1 MKDKRILILG
11 IFILMALATTI
22 TYAYFSAKIIGSE
35 TESTLVF
42 DAGTLGINLDGGNT
56 LNGDK
61 MIPGDT
67 PFSTKK
73 FTVIGNNNSNG
84 YMPYSVNL
92 VIDENTYSTNA
103 ISYTL
108 ELVTAETDN
117 NGEPIENR
125 KNTPINYTDIIGSGY
140 FTKGSNIKH
149 TYLLKMYF
157 LDTHTD
163 QSADMKARFN
173 AHIEITGN
181 RASKN
186 KVTVTFDADG
196 GEVETL
202 SKEVV
207 IGSAYGNLPIPTK
220 EGYEFL
226 GWNGGNL
233 LNISNYS
240 YDKSDESG
248 IRLSLDNGLYKL
260 NGTTNY
266 YFAGEKAFDLYDL
279 NNIANYPVYL
289 NIRNTLLLTKG
300 TYTLSIYKISGNIPS
315 KLTRV
320 GIITT
325 DSEPANRNYIST
337 IILSN
342 QERYNTFTLLN
353 DTEVYFYLSYLTNET
368 SNTGNVIFDNL
379 QFYVKL
385 QKIDEYEPYFI
396 DKYTKVVQYE
406 NHTLK
411 AIWKEI

>member
-11 IFILMALATTI
+11 IFILMALAIGI

-42 DAGTLGINLDGGNT
+42 DAGTLSINLDGGNT

-61 MIPGDT
+61 MIPGDE

-149 TYLLKMYF
+149 TYILKTYF

-163 QSADMKARFN
+163 QSSDMRAIFN

-196 GEVETL
+196 GELETT
-202 SKEVV
+202 SKEAV
-207 IGSAYGNLPIPTK
+207 IGSAYGELPIPTK

-226 GWNGGNL
+226 GWNGKNLFKEYLIGQGINYGNGNAVNSSACSRSDFINVDFTNNNYYINE
-233 LNISNYS
+233 LNIDFNSCVFYYNENKQYLGRTNGAYRS
-240 YDKSDESG
+240 FILLDGSISATSATLGSIKYM
-248 IRLSLDNGLYKL
+248 RLSQCSDDSSKIKMVKKL
-260 NGTTNY
+260 HTQIEEG
-266 YFAGEKAFDLYDL
+266 
-279 NNIANYPVYL
+279 
-289 NIRNTLLLTKG
+289 
-300 TYTLSIYKISGNIPS
+300 
-315 KLTRV
+315 
-320 GIITT
+320 
-325 DSEPANRNYIST
+325 SEAT
-337 IILSN
+337 
-342 QERYNTFTLLN
+342 
-353 DTEVYFYLSYLTNET
+353 
-368 SNTGNVIFDNL
+368 
-379 QFYVKL
+379 
-385 QKIDEYEPYFI
+385 EYEPYFI
-396 DKYTKVVQYE
+396 DKYTKVAQYE

-411 AIWKEI
+411 AIWKKIDN

>member
-11 IFILMALATTI
+11 IFILMALAMGI

-42 DAGTLGINLDGGNT
+42 DAGTLSINLDGGNT

-92 VIDENTYSTNA
+92 VVDENTYSTDA

-108 ELVTAETDN
+108 ELVTNETDN
-117 NGEPIENR
+117 NGVPIENR
-125 KNTPINYTDIIGSGY
+125 ENTPINYTNIIGSGY

-226 GWNGGNL
+226 GWNGKNMFNEESILMDIRDARYEKGYYVFTSASAYAKYSNGNSL
-233 LNISNYS
+233 PSFSFKENTQYTYSVYGYVLTGDLRLNLRDVERTQASRLIFDITTEGMKKLTSPANTTLDSQQVMTY
-240 YDKSDESG
+240 G
-248 IRLSLDNGLYKL
+248 I
-260 NGTTNY
+260 NGT
-266 YFAGEKAFDLYDL
+266 
-279 NNIANYPVYL
+279 
-289 NIRNTLLLTKG
+289 
-300 TYTLSIYKISGNIPS
+300 IYIKHIQLEEG
-315 KLTRV
+315 
-320 GIITT
+320 
-325 DSEPANRNYIST
+325 
-337 IILSN
+337 
-342 QERYNTFTLLN
+342 
-353 DTEVYFYLSYLTNET
+353 TEVT
-368 SNTGNVIFDNL
+368 
-379 QFYVKL
+379 
-385 QKIDEYEPYFI
+385 EYEPYFLN
-396 DKYTKVVQYE
+396 KYIKVTQTE

-411 AIWKEI
+411 AIWKEIE

>member
-11 IFILMALATTI
+11 IFILMALAMGI

-42 DAGTLGINLDGGNT
+42 DAGTLSINLDGGNT

-92 VIDENTYSTNA
+92 VVDENTYSIDA

-108 ELVTAETDN
+108 ELVTDETDN

-125 KNTPINYTDIIGSGY
+125 ENTPINYTDIIGSGY

-186 KVTVTFDADG
+186 KITVTFDADG

-207 IGSAYGNLPIPTK
+207 IGSAYGDLPIPTK
-220 EGYEFL
+220 KGYEFL
-226 GWNGGNL
+226 GWNGKNL
-233 LNISNYS
+233 LNLEVEESFPSN
-240 YDKSDESG
+240 
-248 IRLSLDNGLYKL
+248 LSVSNTTARTFIQ
-260 NGTTNY
+260 GTYIKGMATNNY
-266 YFAGEKAFDLYDL
+266 YIPSYVKSLVIRPNFIEVFSTNGYGVGYAFSVDKLKEYTLSFNANSKNINWAL
-279 NNIANYPVYL
+279 NSAIFYQCDGTLISYSQETLKHYYIKHITIPDNSCY
-289 NIRNTLLLTKG
+289 LLLTFASATAESNSIFRNIQLEEG
-300 TYTLSIYKISGNIPS
+300 TEAT
-315 KLTRV
+315 
-320 GIITT
+320 
-325 DSEPANRNYIST
+325 
-337 IILSN
+337 
-342 QERYNTFTLLN
+342 
-353 DTEVYFYLSYLTNET
+353 
-368 SNTGNVIFDNL
+368 
-379 QFYVKL
+379 
-385 QKIDEYEPYFI
+385 EYEPYFI

>member
-92 VIDENTYSTNA
+92 VVDENTYSEDA

-108 ELVTAETDN
+108 ELVTEETDN

-125 KNTPINYTDIIGSGY
+125 ENTPINYTDIIGSGY

-157 LDTHTD
+157 LDTQTD

-186 KVTVTFDADG
+186 KITVTFDADG
-196 GEVETL
+196 GELETL

-207 IGSAYGNLPIPTK
+207 IGSAYGNLPTPTK

-226 GWNGGNL
+226 GWNGKNL
-233 LNISNYS
+233 LNKNDSISPAIINETGLSTFTGVVFNNNWVLNTLKPSTVYTIYYDVKCIKIPNY
-240 YDKSDESG
+240 
-248 IRLSLDNGLYKL
+248 
-260 NGTTNY
+260 NY
-266 YFAGEKAFDLYDL
+266 YSSKAGFRLYSGVSSYSEMNLGYRNKRFSLYQEDHFKSTFTTVSDLYDSA
-279 NNIANYPVYL
+279 ANYRVIAYTNQYRTD
-289 NIRNTLLLTKG
+289 NIQASSTMIFSKIHLEEG
-300 TYTLSIYKISGNIPS
+300 TEAT
-315 KLTRV
+315 
-320 GIITT
+320 
-325 DSEPANRNYIST
+325 
-337 IILSN
+337 
-342 QERYNTFTLLN
+342 
-353 DTEVYFYLSYLTNET
+353 
-368 SNTGNVIFDNL
+368 
-379 QFYVKL
+379 
-385 QKIDEYEPYFI
+385 EYEPYYI

>member
-11 IFILMALATTI
+11 IFILMALAMGI

-42 DAGTLGINLDGGNT
+42 DAGTLSINLDGGNT

-92 VIDENTYSTNA
+92 VVDENTYSIDA

-108 ELVTAETDN
+108 ELVTDETDN

-125 KNTPINYTDIIGSGY
+125 ENTPINYTDIIGSGY

-186 KVTVTFDADG
+186 KITVNFDADG

-207 IGSAYGNLPIPTK
+207 IGSAYGDLPIPTK

-226 GWNGGNL
+226 GWNGKNMFNAMGRNSIGNSGL
-233 LNISNYS
+233 QGAGWNLNNLSNYS
-240 YDKSDESG
+240 YSYHNNYREVEYNIISNNSIILTSTGNGSG
-248 IRLSLDNGLYKL
+248 LEFSFRCM
-260 NGTTNY
+260 
-266 YFAGEKAFDLYDL
+266 
-279 NNIANYPVYL
+279 P
-289 NIRNTLLLTKG
+289 NTS
-300 TYTLSIYKISGNIPS
+300 YTLSRKQFHQIHHLGLMIY
-315 KLTRV
+315 R
-320 GIITT
+320 
-325 DSEPANRNYIST
+325 
-337 IILSN
+337 
-342 QERYNTFTLLN
+342 
-353 DTEVYFYLSYLTNET
+353 
-368 SNTGNVIFDNL
+368 
-379 QFYVKL
+379 
-385 QKIDEYEPYFI
+385 YFI
-396 DKYTKVVQYE
+396 MIVLGI
-406 NHTLK
+406 N
-411 AIWKEI
+411 